1 MRVLIRKWGNGA
13 SVRVPAAVMEAVGL
27 SFGQAVDVREE
38 DGRVVM
44 EPIPGSALR
53 LRDLLSAVT
62 DENIHDEID
71 FGRPVGKE
79 LL

>member
-1 MRVLIRKWGNGA
+1 
-13 SVRVPAAVMEAVGL
+13 MEAVGL
-27 SFGQAVDVREE
+27 SLGQAVDVYEE

-44 EPIPGSALR
+44 EPIPGPAFS

-62 DENIHDEID
+62 DENIHGEID
-71 FGRPVGKE
+71 FCRPVGKE